1 MPGDSRPPQPPLV
14 AHIIYALGTGG
25 LENGLV
31 NIINRSPPGRYR
43 HAIICLTVAE
53 AFAGR
58 ITAERVEVIEL
69 HKRPGHDLGMYFR
82 LWRTLRRLRPA
93 IVHTRNLAALETQAL
108 GLLLTGCKR
117 VHGEHGRDVSDLDG
131 SNRKYQRLRRLLNP
145 LIHCFIAVSR
155 DLADWL
161 TDTVGIP
168 PTKITQIYNGVDHGR
183 FLPRFVDTGSG
194 SGTGTGSGSGSGT
207 GTGTG
212 TGTGSGTGYGT
223 GSGSSAAPSVRLSP
237 PDMPEGFLLSGA
249 RVVGTV
255 GRLATVKDQQTLI
268 RALAHIFKES
278 PQQRQTLRCILVGD
292 GPERGALA
300 TSIADHG
307 LEDCVWLAGDRDDIP
322 ELLACMDVFVLPS
335 LGEGISNTVL
345 EAMATGLPVVA
356 TRVGGNPELVED
368 GVTGLLVPVGDAQT
382 LAKAM
387 LGLVDDPARCELM
400 GRAAVARIQTD
411 FDWERTV
418 AAYLQVYDELVK
430 VERSF
435 PVSS

>member
-1 MPGDSRPPQPPLV
+1 MSMDSGPAQPPLV

-53 AFAGR
+53 AFAER
-58 ITAERVEVIEL
+58 ITAEGVEVIEL
-69 HKRPGHDLGMYFR
+69 HKRPGHDIRMYFR
-82 LWRTLRRLRPA
+82 LWQTLRGLRPA

-117 VHGEHGRDVSDLDG
+117 VHGEHGRDVRDLDG
-131 SNRKYQRLRRLLNP
+131 SNRKYQWLRRLLSP
-145 LIHCFIAVSR
+145 LIHRFIAVSR

-168 PTKITQIYNGVDHGR
+168 PEKVTQIYNGVDHSR
-183 FLPRFVDTGSG
+183 FLPRW
-194 SGTGTGSGSGSGT
+194 
-207 GTGTG
+207 
-212 TGTGSGTGYGT
+212 
-223 GSGSSAAPSVRLSP
+223 SAVPAAEAGDALNRSTREP
-237 PDMPEGFLLSGA
+237 PPGVPDGFLPAGA

-255 GRLATVKDQQTLI
+255 GRLAAVKDQQTLI
-268 RALAHIFKES
+268 RALAHIFTES
-278 PQQRQTLRCILVGD
+278 PQQRRTLRCILVGD
-292 GPERGALA
+292 GPERAALTA
-300 TSIADHG
+300 SIAAQG
-307 LEDCVWLAGDRDDIP
+307 LEEYVWLAGDREDIP

-356 TRVGGNPELVED
+356 TRVGGNPELVHD
-368 GVTGLLVPVGDAQT
+368 GVTGLLVPVGDAQA
-382 LAKAM
+382 LAEAM
-387 LGLVDDPARCELM
+387 LALVQEPARCEQM
-400 GRAAVARIQTD
+400 GRAAIQRIKAD

-418 AAYLQVYDELVK
+418 ATYLRVYDELMNDDCVTHAG
-430 VERSF
+430 
-435 PVSS
+435 